1 MAEIDGSSTVT
12 MLERMKEKVQQEEA
26 LAEAY
31 GDIANESKSIDD
43 ELDAAVDVSDATADD
58 DLQKLKEQLG
68 LNKDDDTT
76 EA

>member
-31 GDIANESKSIDD
+31 GDIAHESKSIDD
-43 ELDAAVDVSDATADD
+43 ELDAAVDVSDVTADD